1 MKKIHN
7 IRKDVLRIAMLLLVA
22 AVLQISMLNWEFWKY
37 RMDETAVYNKEYHLE
52 DLEIANWS
60 ETSTHLVSLEDPIL
74 VLPGLACWVNDVRI
88 QVDTEPEI
96 PYLELF
102 YINEELLQ
110 YGEVILRTDTPGQDV
125 TVSLD
130 DMVQDLRI
138 DLGDDPGTA
147 LQSISITINPT
158 EFRFSPQILVAI
170 VIIYACGKFLLGLQQ
185 SPDYGLTDNKD
196 NIIVGDSKE

>member
-7 IRKDVLRIAMLLLVA
+7 IGKDVLRIAMLLVVA
-22 AVLQISMLNWEFWKY
+22 TALQLSILNWEFWKY
-37 RMDETAVYNKEYHLE
+37 CLDETAVYNKEYHLE
-52 DLEIANWS
+52 DLEVANWS
-60 ETSTHLVSLEDPIL
+60 ETSTHLVSLKDPIL
-74 VLPGLACWVNDVRI
+74 VLAGLACRVNEVRI

-102 YINEELLQ
+102 YINEDHQQ
-110 YGEVILRTDTPGQDV
+110 YGEAILRADAPGQDV
-125 TVSLD
+125 TVSVD

-147 LQSISITINPT
+147 LYSIIITINPT

-170 VIIYACGKFLLGLQQ
+170 VIIYVCGKFLFALQRT
-185 SPDYGLTDNKD
+185 PDYGLTDN
-196 NIIVGDSKE
+196 GEQHQCRR